1 MKSSWLTRIASR
13 FTKFNVID
21 KFGQA
26 LVAIDPKPLPGPR
39 QLPPLYPSISDFYE
53 PQVVTVDGVEVA
65 NTILQNDGTKCE
77 FIQLPPQIN
86 QNARLNAY
94 FVKHEMKTPMQQ
106 TSNLPSDDTE
116 DGSYWR
122 PVTEWENPIW
132 GWLVINYADCGIQ
145 IFLED
150 GTFYREVRITPI
162 DPDAEPKWLPFAED
176 KNVPRKE
183 NAQLDALID
192 KLKEKDYLMGFW
204 IMIKTAILNMPPTPS
219 SYAQFLGSIVG
230 KPLALVNMGW
240 SLELDGQPLR
250 NQSTTANV
258 KSPERHL
265 IPQSLEDTSSYELQ
279 VKLGDAYR
287 EYDGLVGYFDSKP
300 KPGPQ
305 DEGKEL
311 IVDYVNTYFVA
322 ESMGDPPAE
331 PNLHP
336 IDTTN
341 YPKLA
346 PYWIKPFR
354 DEHTPTQYSDARNRQ
369 LRVFGAIVDPFTP
382 IHGLSSFLPAVSLQL
397 DSWTW
402 QEAIQNITAFFH
414 AGPLN
419 VPKEIGDYDADHPLT
434 TSSMKDPPTRNVSLP
449 SLGAGDWN
457 WLQPFVDPGDPE
469 GTVFNSFGIEK
480 MGNLMSP
487 GFEKGPYTSIEGF
500 LQLRRPVMT
509 GDPKKDD
516 DA

>member
-1 MKSSWLTRIASR
+1 
-13 FTKFNVID
+13 
-21 KFGQA
+21 
-26 LVAIDPKPLPGPR
+26 
-39 QLPPLYPSISDFYE
+39 
-53 PQVVTVDGVEVA
+53 VVTVDGVEVA
-65 NTILQNDGTKCE
+65 NTVLQNDGTKCE

-86 QNARLNAY
+86 QNSRLNAC
-94 FVKHEMKTPMQQ
+94 FVKHETKTPK
-106 TSNLPSDDTE
+106 NLPSNLATEDAE

-162 DPDAEPKWLPFAED
+162 EPNAEPKWLPFTED
-176 KNVPRKE
+176 KNVPRKD

-192 KLKEKDYLMGFW
+192 KLTHKDYLMGFW

-240 SLELDGQPLR
+240 SLELDGPPLR

-258 KSPERHL
+258 KNPERHL
-265 IPQSLEDTSSYELQ
+265 IPESQDDPSSYELQ

-300 KPGPQ
+300 NPGPE

-311 IVDYVNTYFVA
+311 IVDYVKTYFVA
-322 ESMGDPPAE
+322 ERMGDPPAE
-331 PNLHP
+331 DNLKL
-336 IDTTN
+336 INTTN
-341 YPKLA
+341 YPKLT
-346 PYWIKPFR
+346 PYWIPPFA
-354 DEHTPTQYSDARNRQ
+354 DKHTPVQYANARNRQ

-382 IHGLSSFLPAVSLQL
+382 IHGLSSFLPAQSLQL

-402 QEAIQNITAFFH
+402 QEAMQNITAFFH

-419 VPKEIGDYDADHPLT
+419 VPKDIGAYDPAHPLT
-434 TSSMKDPPTRNVSLP
+434 TASMKDPPTRNVPLP
-449 SLGAGDWN
+449 SLGSGDWS
-457 WLQPFVDPGDPE
+457 WLQPFEDPNDTD

-480 MGNLMSP
+480 KGNLMSP
-487 GFEKGPYTSIEGF
+487 GFEKGPYVSLEGF
-500 LQLRRPVMT
+500 LQLRRPIMT
-509 GDPKKDD
+509 GDPKKDN